1 MQYEFWNSEQH
12 SNWLAD
18 FMPIGA
24 SVGHSWPQCL
34 HSIRMWPIPTDGLA
48 WSFGWSVCLLSVD
61 HYHKP
66 CKNGIADRD
75 SIRDVDSCESE
86 RARVPSWEGALLRGT
101 CLAVHILK
109 MAHKR
114 QPVVMSSAR
123 LQYCVHL
130 FCLKATT
137 SSYVRKNC
145 LLWLIASAGG

>member
-34 HSIRMWPIPTDGLA
+34 HSMRMRPIPTDGLA

-75 SIRDVDSCESE
+75 SIRDVDSCESQ
-86 RARVPSWEGALLRGT
+86 RDRVPSWEEGALLRGT

-109 MAHKR
+109 MAHSS
-114 QPVVMSSAR
+114 QAAACGDVVCSPPI
-123 LQYCVHL
+123 LCPLVL
-130 FCLKATT
+130 FKSHNKFLC
-137 SSYVRKNC
+137 S
-145 LLWLIASAGG
+145 